1 MIVKITYSSDLE
13 EVPTEV
19 SKLLQDVEK
28 QVQSLSKKFPTKEL
42 IDEEP
47 DIRSAVSKLEHSI
60 SALEKI
66 EAKVKDCHAI
76 LNGFLGV
83 KEKEKESQSDKE
95 PQMGEENKKAKKA

>member
-28 QVQSLSKKFPTKEL
+28 QVLSLSKKFPTKEL
-42 IDEEP
+42 IDDEP

-60 SALEKI
+60 AALEKI

-83 KEKEKESQSDKE
+83 KEKSEEKEEQESKPKE
-95 PQMGEENKKAKKA
+95 VKKTK